1 MTDHP
6 DEQNLPLVESGVAHR
21 VGGKSSK
28 TSGRSRLYLIP
39 MAMLVLFIGAVIGM
53 YFQPPG
59 LRVFFNLT
67 GLQPGGGTNAPIAT
81 PVNTTITKE
90 DVAALDAGA
99 LVALGRLVPK
109 GDVIT
114 VALPFSSSDTRVET
128 LPVSVGQWVEA
139 GGVLAT
145 LDNRV
150 NLEAAVDA
158 AAAEVAVT
166 QAIVNQTRLSVAAS
180 QAEAEAALKRAETEA
195 EVAKTEQLRSKSLFD
210 RGVATQAVLDRS
222 NSAFRKAEQEV
233 LKLRATVARFRA
245 GTSLTQAD
253 ILLAE
258 RRQDAAQVALTTA
271 RANLEKA
278 VLRAPSG
285 GTVLEIHARP
295 GERPGVKGV
304 VDFGNTRQMTAE
316 VEIYQNQVSRISL
329 GDPVRLRAE
338 AFSQTLRGRVVEI
351 GLEVGRQSII
361 DRDPAANTDAR
372 VVSVTVELD
381 VSSSVVAGRFINL
394 EVLAWFHAGDKE

>member
-1 MTDHP
+1 MADHP
-6 DEQNLPLVESGVAHR
+6 DEKNLPLVESGAAHM

-59 LRVFFNLT
+59 LKVFFNLT
-67 GLQPGGGTNAPIAT
+67 GLQPGGGTTAPIAS

-158 AAAEVAVT
+158 AAAEVAVME
-166 QAIVNQTRLSVAAS
+166 AIANQTRLSVAAS

-258 RRQDAAQVALTTA
+258 RRQDAAQVALTAA
-271 RANLEKA
+271 RTNLEKA

-295 GERPGVKGV
+295 GERPGAKGV

-338 AFSQTLRGRVVEI
+338 AFPQTLQGRVVEI

>member
-1 MTDHP
+1 MADHP
-6 DEQNLPLVESGVAHR
+6 DEKNLPLVESGVAYM

-28 TSGRSRLYLIP
+28 TSGRSRLYLVP

-59 LRVFFNLT
+59 LKVFFKLT
-67 GLQPGGGTNAPIAT
+67 GLQPGGGTTAPIAS

-271 RANLEKA
+271 RTNLENA

-295 GERPGVKGV
+295 GERPGAKGV

-338 AFSQTLRGRVVEI
+338 AFPQTLQGRVVEI

-372 VVSVTVELD
+372 VISVTVELD
-381 VSSSVVAGRFINL
+381 ASSSVVAGRFINL